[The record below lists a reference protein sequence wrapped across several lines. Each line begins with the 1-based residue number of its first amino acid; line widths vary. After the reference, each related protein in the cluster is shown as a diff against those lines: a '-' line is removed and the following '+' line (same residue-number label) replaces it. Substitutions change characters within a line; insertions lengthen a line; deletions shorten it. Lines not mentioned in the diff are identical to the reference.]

1 MVTLEISGL
10 TSFRT
15 RSGDYIKMVHANINH
30 DLFRLVVEEIA
41 GKEGVDIAT
50 VLVNAEETTD
60 EEIATK
66 TDLKLN
72 IVRRILYKLHDNH
85 LASYRRI
92 RDTNTGWFLYYWK
105 IDPKKAQALVNRKKR
120 LVLNLLEQRL
130 EHESNNDLYACISRD
145 SSPVPFEEAM
155 NLSFRCPNCNE
166 QLEYVDNT
174 KAISF
179 LRKRVEELKADLSA
193 TSTT

>member
-1 MVTLEISGL
+1 MAHSNFN
-10 TSFRT
+10 S
-15 RSGDYIKMVHANINH
+15 

-41 GKEGVDIAT
+41 GKEGVDVAT

-72 IVRRILYKLHDNH
+72 VVRRILYKLHDNH

-92 RDTNTGWFLYYWK
+92 RDTNTGWFLYYWR

-120 LVLNLLEQRL
+120 MVLNLLEQRL
-130 EHESNNDLYACISRD
+130 EHESNNDLYACVNRD

-155 NLSFRCPNCNE
+155 NLSFRCPTCNE
-166 QLEYVDNT
+166 SLEYVDN
-174 KAISF
+174 KRAVDF
-179 LRKRVEELKADLSA
+179 LKKRVEELKADLEA
-193 TSTT
+193 TSSQAS

>member
-1 MVTLEISGL
+1 
-10 TSFRT
+10 
-15 RSGDYIKMVHANINH
+15 MVHANINH

-92 RDTNTGWFLYYWK
+92 RDTNTG
-105 IDPKKAQALVNRKKR
+105 
-120 LVLNLLEQRL
+120 
-130 EHESNNDLYACISRD
+130 
-145 SSPVPFEEAM
+145 
-155 NLSFRCPNCNE
+155 
-166 QLEYVDNT
+166 
-174 KAISF
+174 
-179 LRKRVEELKADLSA
+179 
-193 TSTT
+193 

>member
-1 MVTLEISGL
+1 MAHPNFNT
-10 TSFRT
+10 
-15 RSGDYIKMVHANINH
+15 

-41 GKEGVDIAT
+41 GKEGVDVAT
-50 VLVNAEETTD
+50 VLVNADETTD

-72 IVRRILYKLHDNH
+72 VVRKILYKLHDNH

-105 IDPKKAQALVNRKKR
+105 IDPRKAQALVNRKKR

-130 EHESNNDLYACISRD
+130 EHESNNDLYACVNRD

-155 NLSFRCPNCNE
+155 NLSFRCPTCNGA
-166 QLEYVDNT
+166 LEFVAN
-174 KAISF
+174 KRAVSF
-179 LRKRVEELKADLSA
+179 LKKRVEELKADLKA
-193 TSTT
+193 TSVS

>member
-1 MVTLEISGL
+1 
-10 TSFRT
+10 
-15 RSGDYIKMVHANINH
+15 MVHTNFNH

-41 GKEGVDIAT
+41 GKEGVDVST
-50 VLVNAEETTD
+50 VLVNADETTD

-92 RDTNTGWFLYYWK
+92 RDANTGWFLYYWR

-120 LVLNLLEQRL
+120 MVLNLLEQRL
-130 EHESNNDLYACISRD
+130 EHESNNDLYTCVNRD

-155 NLSFRCPNCNE
+155 NLSFRCPTCNG
-166 QLEYVDNT
+166 QLEFVDNER
-174 KAISF
+174 AISF
-179 LRKRVEELKADLSA
+179 LKKRVEELRADLEAS
-193 TSTT
+193 S

>member
-1 MVTLEISGL
+1 
-10 TSFRT
+10 
-15 RSGDYIKMVHANINH
+15 MVHTNFNH

-41 GKEGVDIAT
+41 GKEGVDVST

-92 RDTNTGWFLYYWK
+92 RDADTGWFLYYWK

-120 LVLNLLEQRL
+120 MVLNLLEQRL
-130 EHESNNDLYACISRD
+130 EHESNNDLYTCVNRD

-155 NLSFRCPNCNE
+155 NLSFRCPTCNG
-166 QLEYVDNT
+166 QLEFVDNAQ
-174 KAISF
+174 AISF
-179 LRKRVEELKADLSA
+179 LRKRVEELKADLEAS
-193 TSTT
+193 S

>member
-1 MVTLEISGL
+1 MSQST
-10 TSFRT
+10 F
-15 RSGDYIKMVHANINH
+15 NN

-41 GKEGVDIAT
+41 GKEGVEVAT
-50 VLVNAEETTD
+50 VLVNSDETTD

-72 IVRRILYKLHDNH
+72 VVRKILYNLHDNH

-92 RDTNTGWFLYYWK
+92 RDSNTGWFLYYWR

-120 LVLNLLEQRL
+120 MVLNLLEQRL
-130 EHESNNDLYACISRD
+130 EHESNNDLYACVNRD

-155 NLSFRCPNCNE
+155 SLSFRCPNCNE
-166 QLEYVDNT
+166 PLEYVDNA
-174 KAISF
+174 KAVSF
-179 LRKRVEELKADLSA
+179 LKKRVEELKADLETA
-193 TSTT
+193 ST

>member
-1 MVTLEISGL
+1 MAQS
-10 TSFRT
+10 S
-15 RSGDYIKMVHANINH
+15 INN

-41 GKEGVDIAT
+41 GKEGVDVAA
-50 VLVNAEETTD
+50 VLVNADETTD

-92 RDTNTGWFLYYWK
+92 RDTNTGWFLYYWR

-120 LVLNLLEQRL
+120 MVLNLLEQRL
-130 EHESNNDLYACISRD
+130 EHESNNDLYVCVNKD

-155 NLSFRCPNCNE
+155 NLSFRCPTCNE
-166 QLEYVDNT
+166 QLEYVDN
-174 KAISF
+174 KRAISF
-179 LRKRVEELKADLSA
+179 LRKRVEELRADLKA
-193 TSTT
+193 TTSTT

>member
-1 MVTLEISGL
+1 MTYS
-10 TSFRT
+10 
-15 RSGDYIKMVHANINH
+15 INH

-41 GKEGVDIAT
+41 GKEGVDVAT
-50 VLVNAEETTD
+50 VLVNADETTD

-72 IVRRILYKLHDNH
+72 VVRRILYKLHDNH

-92 RDTNTGWFLYYWK
+92 RDTDTGWFLYYWR
-105 IDPKKAQALVNRKKR
+105 IDPKKAQALVNHKKR

-130 EHESNNDLYACISRD
+130 EHEANNDLYACVNRD

-155 NLSFRCPNCNE
+155 NLSFRCPVCNQ
-166 QLEYVDNT
+166 QLEYVDNAR
-174 KAISF
+174 AISF
-179 LRKRVEELKADLSA
+179 LRKRVEELKADLEAS
-193 TSTT
+193 TSI

>member
-1 MVTLEISGL
+1 MAHS
-10 TSFRT
+10 
-15 RSGDYIKMVHANINH
+15 INH

-41 GKEGVDIAT
+41 GKEGVDVAT
-50 VLVNAEETTD
+50 VLVNADETTD

-72 IVRRILYKLHDNH
+72 VVRRILYKLHDNH

-92 RDTNTGWFLYYWK
+92 RDTDTGWFLYYWR
-105 IDPKKAQALVNRKKR
+105 IDPNKAQALVNRKKR

-130 EHESNNDLYACISRD
+130 EHESNNDLYACVNRD

-155 NLSFRCPNCNE
+155 NLSFRCPVCNQ
-166 QLEYVDNT
+166 QLEYVDNAR
-174 KAISF
+174 AISF
-179 LRKRVEELKADLSA
+179 LRKRVEELKADLEAS
-193 TSTT
+193 TST

>member
-1 MVTLEISGL
+1 MAQHNFNQE
-10 TSFRT
+10 
-15 RSGDYIKMVHANINH
+15 
-30 DLFRLVVEEIA
+30 LFRLVVEEIA
-41 GKEGVDIAT
+41 GKEGVDVST
-50 VLVNAEETTD
+50 VLVNADETTD

-92 RDTNTGWFLYYWK
+92 RDANTGWFLYYWR

-120 LVLNLLEQRL
+120 MVLTLLEQKL
-130 EHESNNDLYACISRD
+130 EHESTNDLYACTNRD

-155 NLSFRCPNCNE
+155 NLSFRCPICNG
-166 QLEYVDNT
+166 QLEYVDNE

-179 LRKRVEELKADLSA
+179 LRKRVEELRSDLEAS
-193 TSTT
+193 S

>member
-1 MVTLEISGL
+1 VLHNRVI
-10 TSFRT
+10 TS
-15 RSGDYIKMVHANINH
+15 MVHSGFNN
-30 DLFRLVVEEIA
+30 DLFRLVVEEIS
-41 GKEGVDIAT
+41 GKEGVDVAS

-92 RDTNTGWFLYYWK
+92 RDTNTGWFLYYWR

-120 LVLNLLEQRL
+120 MVLGLLEQRL
-130 EHESNNDLYACISRD
+130 DHETSNDLYACVNRD

-155 NLSFRCPNCNE
+155 NLSFRCPTCNE

-174 KAISF
+174 KAINF
-179 LRKRVEELKADLSA
+179 LKKRVEELKADLKA
-193 TSTT
+193 TSS

>member
-1 MVTLEISGL
+1 MSH
-10 TSFRT
+10 TSF
-15 RSGDYIKMVHANINH
+15 NI

-41 GKEGVDIAT
+41 GKEGVDVAM

-72 IVRRILYKLHDNH
+72 VVRRILYKLHDNH

-105 IDPKKAQALVNRKKR
+105 IDPRKALDLVNRKKR
-120 LVLNLLEQRL
+120 MVLNLLEQRL
-130 EHESNNDLYACISRD
+130 EHESNNDLYACPTGD
-145 SSPVPFEEAM
+145 YSPVPFEEAM
-155 NLSFRCPNCNE
+155 TLSFRCPVCNS
-166 QLEYVDNT
+166 QLEYVDNSRS
-174 KAISF
+174 IQF
-179 LRKRVEELKADLSA
+179 LRKQVEELRADLQAS
-193 TSTT
+193 SGLRIIE

>member
-1 MVTLEISGL
+1 MAQSNFNT
-10 TSFRT
+10 
-15 RSGDYIKMVHANINH
+15 

-41 GKEGVDIAT
+41 GKEGVDVAT
-50 VLVNAEETTD
+50 VLVNADETTD

-72 IVRRILYKLHDNH
+72 VVRRILYKLHDNH

-130 EHESNNDLYACISRD
+130 EHESTNDLYACAAKD
-145 SSPVPFEEAM
+145 YPPVPFEEAM
-155 NLSFRCPNCNE
+155 NLSFRCPTCNGA
-166 QLEYVDNT
+166 LEYVDN
-174 KAISF
+174 KGAVSF
-179 LRKRVEELKADLSA
+179 LKKRVEELKADLKA
-193 TSTT
+193 TSST

>member
-1 MVTLEISGL
+1 MAHSN
-10 TSFRT
+10 F
-15 RSGDYIKMVHANINH
+15 NH

-41 GKEGVDIAT
+41 GKEGIDVAS
-50 VLVNAEETTD
+50 VLVNTDETTD

-66 TDLKLN
+66 TEFKLN
-72 IVRRILYKLHDNH
+72 LVRKILYKLHDNH

-130 EHESNNDLYACISRD
+130 EHESNNDLYACINRD

-155 NLSFRCPNCNE
+155 NLSFRCPICNE
-166 QLEYVDNT
+166 PLEYVDN
-174 KAISF
+174 KSAVSF
-179 LRKRVEELKADLSA
+179 LRKRVEELKADLEA
-193 TSTT
+193 TSAS